1 MNPDGPLAPA
11 EIESY
16 LRARPRRIRWREWLG
31 GRRYRASRFPDRTRP
46 LVIIAHR
53 SRDAARARECALAIE
68 QDWAAVPDACR
79 EAYDE
84 ILFRAPGLIVLQLRR
99 KNLCGCLG
107 HRHAIVREAPFA
119 EPHEIFR
126 GAGVGELDIAW
137 ESVATW
143 PALPFADAALDAKFL
158 EGSRLEE
165 FHQEQFRLRL
175 LSVFLHETHHLVAP
189 EEPEERV
196 RERSLGFYREALAHY
211 VEDACAS
218 LSLTIDRSFSRMG

>member
-1 MNPDGPLAPA
+1 MTSDHPLSPA
-11 EIESY
+11 ALESY

-31 GRRYRASRFPDRTRP
+31 GRRYSLSRFPDRAHP
-46 LVIIAHR
+46 LVIVAHR
-53 SRDAARARECALAIE
+53 ARDAARVRQMTLAIE
-68 QDWAAVPDACR
+68 QDWATAPDGCR

-126 GAGVGELDIAW
+126 GAGVGEMDIAW
-137 ESVATW
+137 ERVSTW
-143 PALPFADAALDAKFL
+143 PALPLSDAALDAKFF

-189 EEPEERV
+189 EEPEELV

-211 VEDACAS
+211 VEEACAS
-218 LSLTIDRSFSRMG
+218 LSLTLDRSFSRLG